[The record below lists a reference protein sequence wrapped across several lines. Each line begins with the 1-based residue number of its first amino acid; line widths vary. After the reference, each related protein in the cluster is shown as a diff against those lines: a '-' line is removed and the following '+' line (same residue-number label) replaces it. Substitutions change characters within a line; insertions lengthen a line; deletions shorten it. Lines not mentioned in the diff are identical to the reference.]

1 MQDYQ
6 IRGKFNGDI
15 QTKGTLTVALG
26 GDVRADVRVGN
37 AIIEGKVV
45 GTIRAD
51 EKVELRSTGFVRGEI
66 VAGTI
71 VVHDGATLLG
81 RCETRAALQQ

>member
-26 GDVRADVRVGN
+26 GDVHADVRVGN
-37 AIIEGKVV
+37 AIIEGRLLGVV
-45 GTIRAD
+45 RAD
-51 EKVELRSTGFVRGEI
+51 EKVELRSTGYLQGEI
-66 VAGTI
+66 YAKTI
-71 VVHDGATLLG
+71 VVHEGATFLG
-81 RCETRAALQQ
+81 RCETINRK